1 MAIQKG
7 KLVRWIDDK
16 GFGFI
21 RSENANHEIF
31 IHISALK
38 EMSRKP
44 IVGDLIRYQIG
55 FDSNGKTR
63 AVDASIEGVSPALT
77 LQAIDNK
84 QNSISSAQKTE
95 RTNKKQRINSHRNNK
110 SYSFYPISLCLV
122 LALIVYFYN
131 SKNYSVA
138 QNVEVPMVGIQSMA
152 QVEQFQCTGKVWCSQ
167 MISYEEAEF
176 YLRNCPGTNMDGDG
190 DGVPCERQFNKW

>member
-84 QNSISSAQKTE
+84 QNSSSSAQKTE
-95 RTNKKQRINSHRNNK
+95 NQFT
-110 SYSFYPISLCLV
+110 
-122 LALIVYFYN
+122 
-131 SKNYSVA
+131 SK
-138 QNVEVPMVGIQSMA
+138 
-152 QVEQFQCTGKVWCSQ
+152 
-167 MISYEEAEF
+167 
-176 YLRNCPGTNMDGDG
+176 
-190 DGVPCERQFNKW
+190 